1 MQRTEVFYYLAAWLG
16 LSAMYNFG
24 IGSMIFWGA
33 VFWQLYMCYDD
44 ERWNCRQN
52 EKEKMNDEG

>member
-33 VFWQLYMCYDD
+33 VFWQFYMYYDD
-44 ERWNCRQN
+44 ERWNCRQD
-52 EKEKMNDEG
+52 KE